1 MKELLIIKSFPGG
14 VNLIF
19 NEVASFEEILYEVG
33 VKFSASNSFF
43 GKSNMA
49 LSYESKLL
57 TTEEE
62 IALVDKIR
70 ESCDVQILCIV
81 GKDEETG
88 NTYTRAVKSIEEQI
102 GSDRSSQFYKGS
114 LKNNESIETDGS
126 IVILG
131 DVYPGC
137 SVVSG
142 KSIIVIG
149 GLYGEAH
156 AGVNGQEGAYVAA
169 LEMEPMKLRIG
180 DFKYKST
187 KKAKWGLGSKSV
199 PQVAFVKKDKIVL
212 ENLTKDI
219 PGSF

>member
-19 NEVASFEEILYEVG
+19 NEEFSFEEILDEVG
-33 VKFSASNSFF
+33 VKFSASKSFF
-43 GKSNMA
+43 GKGNMA
-49 LSYESKLL
+49 LSYEGKLL

-62 IALVDKIR
+62 IALVDKIG
-70 ESCDVQILCIV
+70 ESCDVNILCIV

-88 NTYTRAVKSIEEQI
+88 TNFAKAVKGIEERLMT
-102 GSDRSSQFYKGS
+102 DRSGQFYKGS
-114 LKNNESIETDGS
+114 LKNNETIETEDS

-169 LEMEPMKLRIG
+169 LEMEPLKLRIG

-187 KKAKWGLGSKSV
+187 KKAKWGIGSKNS

>member
-1 MKELLIIKSFPGG
+1 MKELLVIKSFPSG

-19 NEVASFEEILYEVG
+19 NGEASFEDLLEEVG
-33 VKFSASNSFF
+33 VKFSASRSFF
-43 GKSNMA
+43 GKGNMA
-49 LSYESKLL
+49 LSYEGKDL
-57 TTEEE
+57 TTKEEV
-62 IALVDKIR
+62 ALVDKIR
-70 ESCDVQILCIV
+70 ESCDVNILCIV
-81 GKDEETG
+81 GKDEENG
-88 NTYTRAVKSIEEQI
+88 KQYVKAVKAMEEKL
-102 GSDRSSQFYKGS
+102 GTDHSGQFYKGS
-114 LKNNESIETDGS
+114 LKNNETIETDGS

-149 GLYGEAH
+149 GLFGEAH

-187 KKAKWGLGSKSV
+187 KKAKWGIMSKV
-199 PQVAFVKKDKIVL
+199 QPQIALIKKDKIVL

-219 PGSF
+219 LGSF

>member
-1 MKELLIIKSFPGG
+1 MKELLIIKSFPNG

-19 NEVASFEEILYEVG
+19 NEKAAFNEILEEVG
-33 VKFSASNSFF
+33 VKFSASKYFF
-43 GKSNMA
+43 GKGNMA
-49 LSYESKLL
+49 LSYEGKVL

-62 IALVDKIR
+62 VALVDKIR
-70 ESCDVQILCIV
+70 ESCEVNILCIV
-81 GKDEETG
+81 GKDQETG
-88 NTYTRAVKSIEEQI
+88 DRFARAVKGIEEQL
-102 GSDRSSQFYKGS
+102 GTDRSGQFYKGS
-114 LKNNESIETDGS
+114 LKNNETIETDGS
-126 IVILG
+126 VVIMG

-187 KKAKWGLGSKSV
+187 KKAKWGIGSKNL
-199 PQVAFVKKDKIVL
+199 PQIAFVKKDKIVL

>member
-1 MKELLIIKSFPGG
+1 MKELLIIKSFPSG

-19 NEVASFEEILYEVG
+19 NEEVSFEELLEEVG
-33 VKFSASNSFF
+33 VKFSASKSFF
-43 GKSNMA
+43 GKGNMA
-49 LSYESKLL
+49 LSYEGKILNAN
-57 TTEEE
+57 EE

-70 ESCDVQILCIV
+70 ESCDVNILCIV

-88 NTYTRAVKSIEEQI
+88 NQFVKAVKSIEEKLETDHN
-102 GSDRSSQFYKGS
+102 GQFYKGS
-114 LKNNESIETDGS
+114 LKNNETIETDGS
-126 IVILG
+126 VVILG

-187 KKAKWGLGSKSV
+187 KKAKWGIMSKSQ

-219 PGSF
+219 LGGF